1 MPAPMDQTKVLEA
14 LRQLGINPQEIQAL
28 RFAPYP
34 RAQDMLAALKDRA
47 RKAYKR
53 LALELHPDRTG
64 NDPVKTDRF
73 KLVGQVIADL
83 DKLQI
88 QPPPPPPPPVVHV
101 QYTVPITWVQVSQ
114 VSTSSTAGT
123 ATQMNPNYVVFMRP
137 R

>member
-47 RKAYKR
+47 RKTYKR

-64 NDPVKTDRF
+64 NDPVKTDLF
-73 KLVGQVIADL
+73 KLVGQVLADL

-88 QPPPPPPPPVVHV
+88 QPPPPPVAHI

-114 VSTSSTAGT
+114 VSTSSTTGT
-123 ATQMNPNYVVFMRP
+123 ATSMNPSYVVFMRP